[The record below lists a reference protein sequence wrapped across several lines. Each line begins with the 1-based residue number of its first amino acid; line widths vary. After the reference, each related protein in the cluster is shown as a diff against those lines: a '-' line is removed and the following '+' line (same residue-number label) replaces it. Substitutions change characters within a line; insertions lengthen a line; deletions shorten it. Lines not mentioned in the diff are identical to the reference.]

1 MQQTQQGHHVVRV
14 PPFSPAQFKTI
25 AIATLRTPNQKK
37 NWMYTDQSQART
49 WACFFGTSLE
59 VASNIWNRLAES
71 NKIPKGGAP
80 RHLLYAYA
88 GDDANAKMV
97 IRMDLR
103 LIGWNKLV
111 TMASIVYDATTF
123 GCFDKWPF
131 DSKMWDVKRHK
142 AGLKYDVASS
152 IHNGYIVHWSGW
164 HKGGKSDIKIFR
176 EELKSKLDAG
186 KCVEADAGCSGECCL
201 KNPQVAKSRRAK
213 QQKGVVRARQEC
225 VFCKMKKFQSLR
237 GIWIHNYDKHT
248 FAVGAVLVSIQIGL
262 ELGTVK
268 FWDIPDYEAEYF

>member
-1 MQQTQQGHHVVRV
+1 M
-14 PPFSPAQFKTI
+14 
-25 AIATLRTPNQKK
+25 
-37 NWMYTDQSQART
+37 
-49 WACFFGTSLE
+49 WASFFGTSPP

-80 RHLLYAYA
+80 RHLLYAYVLLKKYA
-88 GDDANAKMV
+88 GDDGNAKMV
-97 IRMDLR
+97 GCHPNTFRKWAWLFIPLVHDLHHQVIRMDIR
-103 LIGWNKLV
+103 LIGWNKLI

-131 DSKMWDVKRHK
+131 DSKMWDIKRHK

-164 HKGGKSDIKIFR
+164 HKGGKSDIAIFR
-176 EELKSKLDAG
+176 EDLKLKLEPG
-186 KCVEADAGCSGECCL
+186 ECVEADAGCSGECCL

-213 QQKGVVRARQEC
+213 QQKGIARARQEC

-237 GIWIHNYDKHT
+237 GLWIHDYDKHT
-248 FAVGAVLVSIQIGL
+248 LAVGAVLVSMQIGM

-268 FWDIPDYEAEYF
+268 FWDIPNYEAEYF

>member
-1 MQQTQQGHHVVRV
+1 M
-14 PPFSPAQFKTI
+14 
-25 AIATLRTPNQKK
+25 
-37 NWMYTDQSQART
+37 
-49 WACFFGTSLE
+49 WACFFGTLPE

-71 NKIPKGGAP
+71 NKISKGGAP
-80 RHLLYAYA
+80 RHLLYAYVLLKKYA

-152 IHNGYIVHWSGW
+152 IHKGYIVHWSGW
-164 HKGGKSDIKIFR
+164 HEGGKSDIKIFR

-186 KCVEADAGCSGECCL
+186 ECVGADAGSSGECCF
-201 KNPQVAKSRRAK
+201 KNPQVAKSRRESSK
-213 QQKGVVRARQEC
+213 RVLFVQ
-225 VFCKMKKFQSLR
+225 
-237 GIWIHNYDKHT
+237 DKNVS
-248 FAVGAVLVSIQIGL
+248 FAS
-262 ELGTVK
+262 
-268 FWDIPDYEAEYF
+268 